1 MYIVY
6 RKAGRGKREKVA
18 EAFQEASAA
27 REWVSFEIE
36 RREAL
41 YWRKWGL
48 CVVDTAETA
57 GAITATY
64 RPAIMLYN
72 PVAEV
77 YTIAEARE
85 ARR

>member
-6 RKAGRGKREKVA
+6 RKAGRGKREKVG
-18 EAFQEASAA
+18 EAFPTESAA

-36 RREAL
+36 KREAL

-48 CVVDTAETA
+48 CVADTVETA